1 MHTQRIYNAYINST
15 KQRENKMKTQGVYKE
30 ANNTFTVLTFTK
42 SFNYKTEKAA
52 NKKWA
57 ALVSAD
63 LV

>member
-1 MHTQRIYNAYINST
+1 MSQS
-15 KQRENKMKTQGVYKE
+15 QGVYKQSSG
-30 ANNTFTVLTFTK
+30 TFIVLTFTK

-57 ALVSAD
+57 ALVAAD